1 MDSWTLPGNWRESAV
16 TDAVSAL
23 GAGDSGLHYASP
35 QGRWLLATAVL
46 GSGMAGLDATVV
58 GIALPAI
65 GREFAVG
72 VDGLQ
77 WVVTAYT
84 LTLAGLLL
92 LGGNLGDRFGRRRMF
107 VIGTVWFGLASALC
121 GLAPGAGTLVLA
133 RGLQGAGGA
142 LLTPGSLALLE
153 ASFVAQ
159 DRPRAIGA
167 WSGLSGVAAAIGPF
181 VGGWLI
187 SAVSWRLVFFI
198 NVPLTVAVVLLTA
211 RHVPESRAGDGRGRL
226 DVVGTVSVTAGL
238 IALIYGLIEGPAT
251 GWTSPAVMGSLIAG
265 IVLLGVFLLVESRAA
280 EPLLPLGLFASAQF
294 TAANAVTF
302 VVYGALG
309 GVLFLTPVALQ
320 EVAGYSPLASG
331 AALLPVTM
339 VMLALSAR
347 SGSLAVRIGPRLQ
360 MSVGPCIVA
369 AGVLLLVRLAPDRD
383 YLTAVLPAVVVF
395 GLGLAVTVAP
405 LTATALGAAPAQDAG
420 VASAVNNDVARVAAL
435 IVVAVL
441 PALTG
446 IAGDSYLDPVQLGAG
461 FRTAMVVAAA
471 ICLAGG
477 LLAAV
482 TIRNPAR
489 APQVPWLAEGHHC
502 GLDGPPLRATGRIP
516 SSAADS

>member
-1 MDSWTLPGNWRESAV
+1 VSG
-16 TDAVSAL
+16 AVSAP
-23 GAGDSGLHYASP
+23 ADGDPGLSYASSR
-35 QGRWLLATAVL
+35 GRWLLATAVL

-65 GREFAVG
+65 GRGFAVG

-92 LGGNLGDRFGRRRMF
+92 LGGNLGDRFGRRRVF

-133 RGLQGAGGA
+133 RGLQGVGGA
-142 LLTPGSLALLE
+142 LLTPGSLALLQ
-153 ASFVAQ
+153 ASFVAE

-167 WSGLSGVAAAIGPF
+167 WSGLTGVAAAVGPF

-187 SAVSWRLVFFI
+187 AAVSWRLVFFI
-198 NVPLTVAVVLLTA
+198 NVPLTAAVVLMTA
-211 RHVPESRAGDGRGRL
+211 RHVPESRALDGRGPL
-226 DVVGTVSVTAGL
+226 DVVGAVTVTAGL
-238 IALIYGLIEGPAT
+238 VGLTYGLIEGPAT
-251 GWTSPAVMGSLIAG
+251 GWTSPAVMGPLVAG
-265 IVLLGVFLLVESRAA
+265 VVLLGLFLLVESRAA

-294 TAANAVTF
+294 AAANAVTF

-320 EVAGYSPLASG
+320 EVAGYSPLAAG
-331 AALLPVTM
+331 TALLPVTTI
-339 VMLALSAR
+339 MLALSAR
-347 SGSLAVRIGPRLQ
+347 SGSLAARIGPRLQ
-360 MSVGPCIVA
+360 MAAGPSIVA
-369 AGVLLLVRLAPDRD
+369 AGVLLLVRLAADGN
-383 YLTAVLPAVVVF
+383 YLTEVLPAVVVF

-405 LTATALGAAPAQDAG
+405 LTATALGAAPAEHAG
-420 VASAVNNDVARVAAL
+420 VASAVNNDVARVAGL
-435 IVVAVL
+435 IVVAGL
-441 PALTG
+441 PALAG
-446 IAGDSYLDPVQLGAG
+446 ITGDSYLNPVQFGTG
-461 FRTAMVVAAA
+461 FRTAVLVAAA
-471 ICLAGG
+471 TCLAGG
-477 LLAAV
+477 LLAAG

-489 APQVPWLAEGHHC
+489 SPRPARRLGKEHHC
-502 GLDGPPLRATGRIP
+502 GLDGPPLRAIDRIV

>member
-1 MDSWTLPGNWRESAV
+1 V
-16 TDAVSAL
+16 VDAVSTRAD
-23 GAGDSGLHYASP
+23 GDSGLSYASSR
-35 QGRWLLATAVL
+35 GRWLLATAIL
-46 GSGMAGLDATVV
+46 GSGMVGLDATVV

-92 LGGNLGDRFGRRRMF
+92 LGGNLGDRFGRRRVF
-107 VIGTVWFGLASALC
+107 VIGAVWFGLASALC
-121 GLAPGAGTLVLA
+121 GLAPGARTLVLA
-133 RGLQGAGGA
+133 RGLQGVGGA
-142 LLTPGSLALLE
+142 LLTPGSLALLQ
-153 ASFVAQ
+153 ASFVAE
-159 DRPRAIGA
+159 DRPRAIGV
-167 WSGLSGVAAAIGPF
+167 WSGLSGVAAAAGPF

-187 SAVSWRLVFFI
+187 AAVSWRLVFFI
-198 NVPLTVAVVLLTA
+198 NVPLTAAVVLMTA
-211 RHVPESRAGDGRGRL
+211 RHVPESRARDGRGSL
-226 DVVGTVSVTAGL
+226 DVVGAVSVTAGL
-238 IALIYGLIEGPAT
+238 FALIYGLIEGPAT

-265 IVLLGVFLLVESRAA
+265 VVLLGLFLLVESRAE

-294 TAANAVTF
+294 AAANAVTF

-320 EVAGYSPLASG
+320 EVAGYSPLAAG
-331 AALLPVTM
+331 AALLPVTTI
-339 VMLALSAR
+339 MLALSAR

-369 AGVLLLVRLAPDRD
+369 AGVLLLVRLAADGN
-383 YLTAVLPAVVVF
+383 YLTEVLPAVVVF

-405 LTATALGAAPAQDAG
+405 LTATALGAVPAEHAG
-420 VASAVNNDVARVAAL
+420 VASAVNNDVARIAGL

-441 PALTG
+441 PALAG
-446 IAGDSYLDPVQLGAG
+446 ITGDSYLNPVQLGTG
-461 FRTAMVVAAA
+461 FRTAVLVAAA
-471 ICLAGG
+471 TCAAGG
-477 LLAAV
+477 LLAGG

-489 APQVPWLAEGHHC
+489 APRARRLGEEQHC
-502 GLDGPPLRATGRIP
+502 GLDGPPLRASGRIV
-516 SSAADS
+516 SSATDS

>member
-1 MDSWTLPGNWRESAV
+1 MSAPP
-16 TDAVSAL
+16 D
-23 GAGDSGLHYASP
+23 GDSGLYYASYR
-35 QGRWLLATAVL
+35 GRWLLATAVL

-58 GIALPAI
+58 GIALPTI

-92 LGGNLGDRFGRRRMF
+92 LGGNLGDRFGRRRVF

-121 GLAPGAGTLVLA
+121 GLAPDARTLVLA
-133 RGLQGAGGA
+133 RGLQGVGGA
-142 LLTPGSLALLE
+142 RRTPGSLALLE
-153 ASFVAQ
+153 ASFVAE

-167 WSGLSGVAAAIGPF
+167 WSGLSGVAAAVGPF

-187 SAVSWRLVFFI
+187 AAVSWRLVFFI
-198 NVPLTVAVVLLTA
+198 NVPLTAAVVLMTA
-211 RHVPESRAGDGRGRL
+211 RHVPESRARDGRGRL
-226 DVVGTVSVTAGL
+226 DVIGAVSVTAGL
-238 IALIYGLIEGPAT
+238 VALTYGLIEGPAT
-251 GWTSPAVMGSLIAG
+251 GWTSPAVTGSLIAG
-265 IVLLGVFLLVESRAA
+265 VVLLGQFLLVESRAA

-339 VMLALSAR
+339 IMLAFSAR

-360 MSVGPCIVA
+360 MSAGPCIVA
-369 AGVLLLVRLAPDRD
+369 AGVLLLVRLAPDGN
-383 YLTAVLPAVVVF
+383 YLTEVLPAVVVF
-395 GLGLAVTVAP
+395 GVGLAVTVAP
-405 LTATALGAAPAQDAG
+405 LTATALGAAPAEHAG
-420 VASAVNNDVARVAAL
+420 VASAVNNDVARVAGL
-435 IVVAVL
+435 IAVAVL
-441 PALTG
+441 PALAG
-446 IAGDSYLDPVQLGAG
+446 ITGDSYLSPVQLGTG
-461 FRTAMVVAAA
+461 FRTAMLVAAA
-471 ICLAGG
+471 TCLAGG
-477 LLAAV
+477 LLAAG

-489 APQVPWLAEGHHC
+489 STQARWLAKQHHC
-502 GLDGPPLRATGRIP
+502 GPDGPPLRATGRIL